1 MKTAHLDYETR
12 SGADVTDVG
21 AHRHAIDPRFEILMA
36 GVSDDEPGSPVHLWI
51 NPRFATPDLMGDNA
65 EAKALLASADI
76 IYAHNAPFEQAATWG
91 AFEQRKRTPF
101 AAMSR
106 MDQWRCTAAMAR
118 KAGLPF
124 SLQQLS
130 ETLGL
135 QDPKDRAGKALIKF
149 FCVPDEDTGA
159 FNEPRDHPEKWS
171 AFCEY
176 CRQDVRAEKEV
187 GRKLKAFELTGSAL
201 QTFQFDLRM
210 NQRGIPIN
218 LTAARNAQTIIDETQ
233 SGVVEEFRKLTGLN
247 PTQGKKFKVWLKE
260 KAKLDLPNLQ
270 APTVESNIADLR
282 VQVVE
287 AQEIGALGFADTLA
301 HRKWILELY
310 QLVSYAAVK
319 KVQTM
324 LDCVC
329 PDGRVR
335 GAHMYY
341 GAGTGRWSGKL
352 LQPQNFKKT
361 DPEFRPMIDG
371 IYDALC
377 KGWSAELVGQVYA
390 PPLESIANCIRN
402 FIQPPEG
409 EILDGDFAQ
418 VEARII
424 CWLAGQDDVLE
435 KWRQGEDLYKWMASH
450 VYGIPITEVTADQR
464 EVGKRIILGAGFQ
477 MGWRKFIKSCHD
489 LYQLDVPK
497 DVAKKGIKLFR
508 ALCKK
513 IRDYWWML
521 NNSALQTLETKQSC
535 GIFSVRKLAGIPYL
549 LVQLKSG
556 RSLAYPYPEVNLVQ
570 WVPEEDDDDENEHR
584 YDTVDKDWKPRE
596 PEVKW
601 RKEITY
607 WGQIPMSAQWGRVK
621 IYGGKFAENIT
632 QATAADFM
640 AHGAIVAE
648 SRGMAPFMLVHDQGL
663 ALRTN
668 HQTPEEYEAALG
680 DLPPWAKGFPM
691 KVEAKIAPWYR
702 K

>member
-1 MKTAHLDYETR
+1 
-12 SGADVTDVG
+12 
-21 AHRHAIDPRFEILMA
+21 MA

-65 EAKALLASADI
+65 EAEALLASADI
-76 IYAHNAPFEQAATWG
+76 VYAHNAPFEQAATWG

-101 AAMSR
+101 AAMPR

-247 PTQGKKFKVWLKE
+247 PTQREKVRELVG
-260 KAKLDLPNLQ
+260 LPNMQ
-270 APTVESNIADLR
+270 API
-282 VQVVE
+282 VE
-287 AQEIGALGFADTLA
+287 AALSGAMVFTGD
-301 HRKWILELY
+301 RRILEMY

-435 KWRQGEDLYKWMASH
+435 KWRLGEDLYKWMASH
-450 VYGIPITEVTADQR
+450 VYGIPITEVTSDQR

-535 GIFSVRKLAGIPYL
+535 GLFSVRKLAGIPYL

-556 RSLAYPYPEVNLVQ
+556 RSLAYPYPEVKLVQ
-570 WVPEEDDDDENEHR
+570 WVPEPDDDEDMPDEQ
-584 YDTVDKDWKPRE
+584 

-607 WGQIPMSAQWGRVK
+607 WGQIPMSTQWGRVK

-668 HQTPEEYEAALG
+668 GQTPEEYEAALG
-680 DLPPWAKGFPM
+680 DMPPWAKGFPM
-691 KVEAKIAPWYR
+691 KVEAKLAPYY
-702 K
+702 KK